1 MRGRIAIDAMILT
14 GANTDDNDQDERW
27 EGGEAGM
34 VVVKS

>member
-27 EGGEAGM
+27 EGEAGM